1 MALTDTQQKDILTG
15 VNEIYAYRRES
26 DTREGELVR
35 LLLQRSE
42 LLIGVLVRL
51 RETLPPSPDVDD
63 LIFTV
68 ETHINETRRREVL
81 RRAQERQNP

>member
-1 MALTDTQQKDILTG
+1 MALTSAEQDTIYSQ
-15 VNEIYAYRRES
+15 VSEIYAYRIES
-26 DTREGELVR
+26 DVREGELLR

-63 LIFTV
+63 LIFSV
-68 ETHINETRRREVL
+68 ETHINETRKREVL
-81 RRAQERQNP
+81 RKAQERQNP

>member
-1 MALTDTQQKDILTG
+1 MALTDTQQDDILNH
-15 VNEIYAYRRES
+15 VNSTHIYRAES
-26 DTREGELVR
+26 DAREGELLR
-35 LLLQRSE
+35 LMLQRSE

-51 RETLPPSPDVDD
+51 RETLPPSPVVDD
-63 LIFTV
+63 LIYTV

>member
-1 MALTDTQQKDILTG
+1 MALTDTQQNDILTN
-15 VNEIYAYRRES
+15 VNSTNSYRIAS
-26 DTREGELVR
+26 DEREGELVR

-51 RETLPPSPDVDD
+51 RETLPPSPVVDD

>member
-1 MALTDTQQKDILTG
+1 MALTDTQQSDILTR
-15 VNEIYAYRRES
+15 VNQINTYRAAS
-26 DTREGELVR
+26 DEREGELVR

-51 RETLPPSPDVDD
+51 RETLPPSPVVDD
-63 LIFTV
+63 LIYSV

>member
-1 MALTDTQQKDILTG
+1 MALTSAEQDEIFNS
-15 VNEIYAYRRES
+15 VNEIYAYRIESDARES
-26 DTREGELVR
+26 ELLR

-63 LIFTV
+63 LIYSV
-68 ETHINETRRREVL
+68 ESHINETRKREVL
-81 RRAQERQNP
+81 RKAQERQNP

>member
-1 MALTDTQQKDILTG
+1 MALTSAQQD
-15 VNEIYAYRRES
+15 EIYTKVGEIYTYRVESDARES
-26 DTREGELVR
+26 ELLR

-63 LIFTV
+63 LIFSV
-68 ETHINETRRREVL
+68 ETHISETRRREVL
-81 RRAQERQNP
+81 RKAQNP

>member
-1 MALTDTQQKDILTG
+1 MALTDTQQDDILNT
-15 VNEIYAYRRES
+15 VNSTHTYRAES
-26 DTREGELVR
+26 DEREGELLR
-35 LLLQRSE
+35 LMLQRSE

-51 RETLPPSPDVDD
+51 RETLPPSPVVDD
-63 LIFTV
+63 LIYSV

>member
-1 MALTDTQQKDILTG
+1 MALTDTQQNDILTN
-15 VNEIYAYRRES
+15 VNSTNSYRIAS
-26 DTREGELVR
+26 DAREGELVR

-51 RETLPPSPDVDD
+51 RETLPPSPVVDD
-63 LIFTV
+63 LIFSV

>member
-1 MALTDTQQKDILTG
+1 MALTSAEQDAILAS
-15 VNEIYAYRRES
+15 VNEIYTYRIESDVRES
-26 DTREGELVR
+26 ELLR

-63 LIFTV
+63 LIFSV
-68 ETHINETRRREVL
+68 ETHISETRRREVL
-81 RRAQERQNP
+81 RKAQERQNP

>member
-1 MALTDTQQKDILTG
+1 MALTDTQQSDILTH
-15 VNEIYAYRRES
+15 VNSTHTYRKRS
-26 DTREGELVR
+26 DTREGELLR

-51 RETLPPSPDVDD
+51 RETLPSSPVVDD
-63 LIFTV
+63 LIYSV

>member
-1 MALTDTQQKDILTG
+1 MALTDTQENDILSR
-15 VNEIYAYRRES
+15 VNQINTYRAES

-51 RETLPPSPDVDD
+51 RETLPPSPVVDG
-63 LIFTV
+63 LIYSV

>member
-1 MALTDTQQKDILTG
+1 MALTSAEQNTILTQ
-15 VNEIYAYRRES
+15 VNEIYDYRIES
-26 DTREGELVR
+26 DVREGELLR

-63 LIFTV
+63 LIFSV
-68 ETHINETRRREVL
+68 ETHISETRRREVL
-81 RRAQERQNP
+81 RKAQTP

>member
-1 MALTDTQQKDILTG
+1 MALTSAEQDEIFNS
-15 VNEIYAYRRES
+15 VNEIYAYRIES
-26 DTREGELVR
+26 DAREGELLR

-63 LIFTV
+63 LIYSV
-68 ETHINETRRREVL
+68 ESHIDETRRREVL
-81 RRAQERQNP
+81 RKAQERQNP

>member
-1 MALTDTQQKDILTG
+1 MALTSAEQDEIFNS
-15 VNEIYAYRRES
+15 VNEIYAYRIESDERES
-26 DTREGELVR
+26 ELVR

-63 LIFTV
+63 LIYSI
-68 ETHINETRRREVL
+68 ETYISETRRREVL
-81 RRAQERQNP
+81 RKAQNP

>member
-1 MALTDTQQKDILTG
+1 MALTSAQQDEIFNL
-15 VNEIYAYRRES
+15 VNEIYTYRIESDVRES
-26 DTREGELVR
+26 ELLR

-63 LIFTV
+63 LIFSV
-68 ETHINETRRREVL
+68 ETHISETRRREVL
-81 RRAQERQNP
+81 RKAQNP

>member
-1 MALTDTQQKDILTG
+1 MALTSAEQNTILTQ
-15 VNEIYAYRRES
+15 VNEIYDYRIES
-26 DTREGELVR
+26 DAREGELLR

-63 LIFTV
+63 LIFSV
-68 ETHINETRRREVL
+68 ETHISETRRREVL
-81 RRAQERQNP
+81 RKAQTP

>member
-1 MALTDTQQKDILTG
+1 MALTSAQQDEIFTK
-15 VNEIYAYRRES
+15 VSEIYSYRIESDVRES
-26 DTREGELVR
+26 ELLR

-63 LIFTV
+63 LIFSV
-68 ETHINETRRREVL
+68 ETHISETRRREVL
-81 RRAQERQNP
+81 RKAQNL

>member
-1 MALTDTQQKDILTG
+1 MALTDTQQNDILTN
-15 VNEIYAYRRES
+15 VNSTNSYRIAS
-26 DTREGELVR
+26 DAREGELVR

-51 RETLPPSPDVDD
+51 RETLPPSPVVDD
-63 LIFTV
+63 LIYSV
-68 ETHINETRRREVL
+68 ETHIDETRRREVL

>member
-1 MALTDTQQKDILTG
+1 MALTQTEQNDILTL
-15 VNEIYAYRRES
+15 VNEIHTYRIAS
-26 DTREGELVR
+26 DEREGELVR

-51 RETLPPSPDVDD
+51 RETLPPSPVVDD
-63 LIFTV
+63 LIFSV

>member
-1 MALTDTQQKDILTG
+1 MALTSAEQDEIFNS
-15 VNEIYAYRRES
+15 VNEIYAYRIESDARES
-26 DTREGELVR
+26 ELLR

-63 LIFTV
+63 LIYSI
-68 ETHINETRRREVL
+68 ETYISETRRREVL
-81 RRAQERQNP
+81 RKAQNP

>member
-1 MALTDTQQKDILTG
+1 MALTDAQQNELVSSVNQILS
-15 VNEIYAYRRES
+15 YRSAS
-26 DTREGELVR
+26 DTREGELIR

-68 ETHINETRRREVL
+68 ETHISETRRREVL
-81 RRAQERQNP
+81 RKAQERQNP

>member
-1 MALTDTQQKDILTG
+1 MALTDTQENDILTR
-15 VNEIYAYRRES
+15 VNQINTYRAAS
-26 DTREGELVR
+26 DEREGELVR

-63 LIFTV
+63 LIYTV
-68 ETHINETRRREVL
+68 ESHINETRRREVL
-81 RRAQERQNP
+81 RTAQERWNP

>member
-1 MALTDTQQKDILTG
+1 MALTSAEQDEIFNS
-15 VNEIYAYRRES
+15 VNEIYAYRIESDARES
-26 DTREGELVR
+26 ELVR

-63 LIFTV
+63 LIYSI
-68 ETHINETRRREVL
+68 ETYISETRRREVL
-81 RRAQERQNP
+81 RKAQNP

>member
-1 MALTDTQQKDILTG
+1 MALTSAEQDEIFNS
-15 VNEIYAYRRES
+15 VNEIYAYRIESDARES
-26 DTREGELVR
+26 ELLR

-63 LIFTV
+63 LIYSV
-68 ETHINETRRREVL
+68 ETHINETRKREVL
-81 RRAQERQNP
+81 REAQERQNP

>member
-1 MALTDTQQKDILTG
+1 MALTSAEQDEIFTK
-15 VNEIYAYRRES
+15 VSEIYAYRIESDARES
-26 DTREGELVR
+26 ELLR

-63 LIFTV
+63 LIFSV
-68 ETHINETRRREVL
+68 ETHISETRRREVL
-81 RRAQERQNP
+81 RKAQNP

>member
-1 MALTDTQQKDILTG
+1 MALTDTQQNDILTN
-15 VNEIYAYRRES
+15 VNSTNSYRIAS
-26 DTREGELVR
+26 DAREGELVR

-51 RETLPPSPDVDD
+51 RETLPPSPVVDD
-63 LIFTV
+63 LIYSV

>member
-1 MALTDTQQKDILTG
+1 MALTDTQQNDILTN
-15 VNEIYAYRRES
+15 VNSTNSYRIAS
-26 DTREGELVR
+26 DEREGELVR

-51 RETLPPSPDVDD
+51 RETLPPSPVVDD
-63 LIFTV
+63 LIFSV

>member
-1 MALTDTQQKDILTG
+1 MALTDTQQNDILTN
-15 VNEIYAYRRES
+15 VNSTNSYRIAS
-26 DTREGELVR
+26 DEREGELVR

-51 RETLPPSPDVDD
+51 RETLPPSPVVDD
-63 LIFTV
+63 LIYSV